1 MVKEKTKKAES
12 TSDKKSEVKA
22 LMLYNDDVNTFEF
35 VIESL
40 VDVCSHE
47 EIQAEQCAM
56 ITHMKGKCSIK
67 NGAVSELEPMM
78 KALLDRGLMADIR

>member
-22 LMLYNDDVNTFEF
+22 LLLYNDDVNTFEY

-40 VDVCSHE
+40 VAVCSHE
-47 EIQAEQCAM
+47 ELQAEQCAL
-56 ITHMKGKCSIK
+56 ITHTKGKCSVK
-67 NGAVSELEPMM
+67 NGSFSELEPMM
-78 KALLDRGLMADIR
+78 RALLDRGLMADIR

>member
-1 MVKEKTKKAES
+1 MVKEKTKKRES
-12 TSDKKSEVKA
+12 ASEKQREMKS
-22 LMLYNDDVNTFEF
+22 LMLYNDEVNTFEF

-47 EIQAEQCAM
+47 EIQAEQCAL
-56 ITHMKGKCSIK
+56 TAHLKGKCSVKSGDQEI
-67 NGAVSELEPMM
+67 LEPMM